1 MFRLSWKLSSSFKEA
16 AFLSLYPVTEG
27 TFVKPHPCGQDNMAD
42 TGSAEICMELPFL
55 YLSGALVLSCGIKLR
70 RV

>member
-16 AFLSLYPVTEG
+16 AFLPLYPVTER

-55 YLSGALVLSCGIKLR
+55 
-70 RV
+70 